1 MQFNEFKAKAF
12 LPTQCQW
19 MNERFLVGETEV
31 VLMAFVERDE
41 KNEVWYMVRQ
51 PKGFEGEEALS
62 EGVDT
67 PSKGVDT
74 PSEGDYFATKR
85 AMFLQEIKNHEND
98 QNIFIKKMV
107 WDGLVYESKTWQ
119 GSGICLN
126 QIEQVMMLQYCLEKG
141 LDLTG
146 WEEVFLSDVML
157 YQLEVEAANDVTNE
171 KSHVV
176 VDQQFKRILLDS
188 PLRFE
193 SSLNEE
199 KVLSYIHPLTG
210 ESMDIFIQG
219 ISSYDLWATW
229 QVPFESEWARDI
241 PAETLAQMKEE
252 HEKRLEHLCPKGHTL
267 ALLTY
272 ESVEDVQLDVYA
284 GKELDEPFLSSN
296 QEGTSGMMFLFSP
309 DEKIGPHGLKNH
321 AVRVGEMAPDEKGP
335 FEIEVLAVYHKIP
348 EHVHYFK
355 RS

>member
-12 LPTQCQW
+12 LPSQCQW

-62 EGVDT
+62 EGVYT
-67 PSKGVDT
+67 PG
-74 PSEGDYFATKR
+74 EGDWFETKR
-85 AMFLQEIKNHEND
+85 AMFLQEIKNHEQD

-107 WDGLVYESKTWQ
+107 WDGVAYESKTSQ

-157 YQLEVEAANDVTNE
+157 YQLEVEPLNDVTNE

-176 VDQQFKRILLDS
+176 VDQQFKRILLDP

-193 SSLNEE
+193 SSLDEE
-199 KVLSYIHPLTG
+199 KVLTYIHPLTG

-229 QVPFESEWARDI
+229 QAPFESEWARDI

-284 GKELDEPFLSSN
+284 GKELDEPFFSNN
-296 QEGTSGMMFLFSP
+296 QEGTGAMAFLFSP
-309 DEKIGPHGLKNH
+309 DKKIGPHGLKNN
-321 AVRVGEMAPDEKGP
+321 AVRVGAMAHGETGP

-348 EHVHYFK
+348 EYVHYFK